1 MCVLKKE
8 REEEVLASPK
18 GLPEDDR
25 WIVNLSQSEQSDDEK
40 KVLRKGLNFPLARSE
55 VPKIEYLG
63 CVESAF
69 RQLQDVEGANLA
81 RAKVSA
87 LLTLSRPGFF

>member
-1 MCVLKKE
+1 MI
-8 REEEVLASPK
+8 
-18 GLPEDDR
+18 G
-25 WIVNLSQSEQSDDEK
+25 NLSQSDLSDDEK

-81 RAKVSA
+81 GVKVSA
-87 LLTLSRPGFF
+87 LLSSTKCPKNNLSAEEDRQ